1 MPKPVIGPAAWIGD
15 ELLERDDWT
24 LTLAPQAIH
33 RHRRALGY
41 MGPADGD
48 ASLTSTS

>member
-24 LTLAPQAIH
+24 LTLAPQAINELEA
-33 RHRRALGY
+33 ALV
-41 MGPADGD
+41 DSD
-48 ASLTSTS
+48 